1 MNHNKVIFLGESGV
15 GKTSI
20 ITRRRYGTFNYE
32 MTPTIG
38 VGYELIDEPYDNHV
52 VQLYLWDTAGQE
64 QFNSIV
70 PIYCQEAKIA
80 IIVASFTDASSIKEI
95 DKWNKFC
102 DDSNDHPL
110 VIVVINKIDIAP
122 EETLNSIKEEIRQ
135 KFESFFCV
143 SAKTGSGIDELFSFI
158 AKTMYEMTV
167 DTNSQI
173 SYHTVEIAEKNKD
186 QKKQK
191 SCC

>member
-20 ITRRRYGTFNYE
+20 ITRKRYGSFNYG
-32 MTPTIG
+32 MVPTIG
-38 VGYELIDEPYDNHV
+38 VGYEQIDEPYDNHI

-70 PIYCQEAKIA
+70 PIYCREAKVA
-80 IIVASFTDASSIKEI
+80 VIVASFTDASSIKEI

-102 DDSNDHPL
+102 EDSNYHPF

-122 EETLNSIKEEIRQ
+122 YESLNSTKDEIRQ
-135 KFESFFCV
+135 KFDVFFFV
-143 SAKTGSGIDELFSFI
+143 SAKSGSGIDELFAFI
-158 AKTMYEMTV
+158 AKTIYDLTSVEENNQT
-167 DTNSQI
+167 
-173 SYHTVEIAEKNKD
+173 SYTVEIAEKKSTD
-186 QKKQK
+186 KKEK
-191 SCC
+191 KCC